1 MSVKVKALS
10 KYFGDQAAVSNLT
23 FEARKGEILGF
34 LGPNGA
40 GKSTTM
46 RMLTTYISPSQGS
59 IEVAGCDARTQSL
72 ELRKKLGYLAEHN
85 PLYLDLYV
93 KEFLEFAA
101 GIHKLSNKR
110 TRVQEVIEMTG
121 LALESNKKIG
131 QLSKGYR
138 QRVGLAQALIHNPEV
153 LILDEPTAGLDPN
166 QLVEIRKLIRS
177 IGKEKTVVFS
187 SHIMQ
192 EVQALCDRVL
202 ILNRGLMVANDTI
215 EELTSKMKGES
226 VVTVEFTKSIATQEF
241 EQLEGLLRIVP
252 LGVCNYQFISPPSVD
267 LRVEIFRKAAQLNIP
282 IVGMKKEQQ
291 SMEQIFQTLT
301 QS

>member
-1 MSVKVKALS
+1 MSVKVNALS
-10 KYFGDQAAVSNLT
+10 KYFGDQAAVNQLT
-23 FEARKGEILGF
+23 FEAKKGEILGF

-46 RMLTTYISPSQGS
+46 RMLTTYISPTQGS
-59 IEVAGCDARTQSL
+59 IEVAGYDAKTQSL
-72 ELRKKLGYLAEHN
+72 ELRRKLGYLAEHN

-101 GIHKLSNKR
+101 GIHKLSNKKAK
-110 TRVQEVIEMTG
+110 VGEVIEMTG

-166 QLVEIRKLIRS
+166 QLVEIRNLIRS
-177 IGKEKTVVFS
+177 VGKEKTVIFS

-202 ILNRGLMVANDTI
+202 ILNRGVMVANDTM
-215 EELTSKMKGES
+215 EDLTSKMKGET
-226 VVTVEFTKSIATQEF
+226 VVTVEFVKPINTHEF
-241 EQLEGLLRIVP
+241 ANLDGLLRVVP
-252 LGVCNYQFISPPSVD
+252 KGVCHYQFISSPAVD
-267 LRVEIFRKAAQLNIP
+267 LRAQIFRKAAQLDIP
-282 IVGMKKEQQ
+282 MVGMKQEQQ
-291 SMEQIFQTLT
+291 SMEEIFQTLT
-301 QS
+301 KS

>member
-252 LGVCNYQFISPPSVD
+252 LGVCNYQFISAPSVD